1 MSQKVEKVQKGGGA
15 REKNKKVQNLKF
27 GLFDKRVGGVRI
39 FKFFPNVNVDYF
51 ETVNA
56 SVEQKIS

>member
-1 MSQKVEKVQKGGGA
+1 MSKKVEKVQKVRGGQ
-15 REKNKKVQNLKF
+15 RKNQF
-27 GLFDKRVGGVRI
+27 GRDKRGGGVRI

-56 SVEQKIS
+56 SVEQKISEFLSDF